1 MSQDARCGT
10 SAIHSA
16 RAVLVAPGND
26 RKAAWA
32 GIPESGSER
41 PLRVDGGL
49 SRRNIRDLAASLKTP
64 QFSASNRR
72 CKYLADRVKTR
83 RHSAVKQE

>member
-41 PLRVDGGL
+41 PLRVESGPL
-49 SRRNIRDLAASLKTP
+49 LPMIRAM
-64 QFSASNRR
+64 
-72 CKYLADRVKTR
+72 
-83 RHSAVKQE
+83 

>member
-41 PLRVDGGL
+41 PLRVDP
-49 SRRNIRDLAASLKTP
+49 RRSISVLRTAGIGA
-64 QFSASNRR
+64 RR
-72 CKYLADRVKTR
+72 
-83 RHSAVKQE
+83 